1 MEHLIKI
8 SDVCQARFSI
18 EAITGRKK
26 EGGREEH
33 ARGIFVLWERT
44 AVTLTQGKR
53 EEK

>member
-26 EGGREEH
+26 EGGRNM
-33 ARGIFVLWERT
+33 
-44 AVTLTQGKR
+44 QGAYLLYGKGPPSL
-53 EEK
+53 